1 MGPIVALLTSFLLI
15 YNILTFF
22 YLFLWFLIFGLCV
35 CAKEMDP
42 IVTWLTS
49 FHLIY
54 NTLTILYLF
63 FWFLIFGL
71 CVCAKEMGPIVTW
84 LTSFLLSFMWESPD
98 AVRPSPLERGAPAR
112 PTIPPQIPKRICK
125 DILNKINANEQIIQR
140 YAEKCIQILSRI
152 CNAMLRKCIEILS
165 RICKTLP
172 KAQRTRGLSSY
183 HKLLHKSWSNNSKT
197 LIKH

>member
-49 FHLIY
+49 F
-54 NTLTILYLF
+54 
-63 FWFLIFGL
+63 
-71 CVCAKEMGPIVTW
+71 
-84 LTSFLLSFMWESPD
+84 LLSFMWEPPD

-165 RICKTLP
+165 RICKEILSRKKKHRKLSKMLTETEYICKEILNG
-172 KAQRTRGLSSY
+172 KEDERRT
-183 HKLLHKSWSNNSKT
+183 
-197 LIKH
+197 